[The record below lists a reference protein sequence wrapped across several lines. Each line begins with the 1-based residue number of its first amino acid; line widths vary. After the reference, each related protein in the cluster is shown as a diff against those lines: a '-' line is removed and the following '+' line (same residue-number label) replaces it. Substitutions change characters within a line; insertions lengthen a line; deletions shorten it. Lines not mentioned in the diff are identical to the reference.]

1 MTRRLLI
8 IADDAFTAE
17 SLRRCLRGATNCTV
31 LGFLATRRPC
41 GLAVQQACPDLALVD
56 DPTGSADVLERVR
69 EIRASL
75 DGVKVIL
82 LAGDVSPTQLAA
94 AEAAG
99 AHAVISRT
107 VQASSLGVLLRE
119 IAAGTVYHAFGDLRR
134 EVPETRVDGL
144 TGRELE
150 VLRLVAAGMPNVAI
164 ARQLWVT
171 EQTVKFHLSN
181 VYRKLGVANRT
192 QASHYAHTRGLVDIS
207 SRPGPDQR
215 PLTNAA
221 VAA

>member
-17 SLRRCLRGATNCTV
+17 SLRRCLRGATNCNV
-31 LGFLATRRPC
+31 LGYLATRRPC
-41 GLAVQQACPDLALVD
+41 GLAVQQARPEVALVD
-56 DPTGSADVLERVR
+56 DPTGAADVLERVR
-69 EIRASL
+69 EIRAAL
-75 DGVKVIL
+75 DSVKVIL
-82 LAGDVSPTQLAA
+82 LAGDVTPAGLAA

-99 AHAVISRT
+99 AHAVISRS

-119 IAAGTVYHAFGDLRR
+119 ITAGSVYHSFGDTRR
-134 EVPETRVDGL
+134 EVPEPRIEGL

-150 VLRLVAAGMPNVAI
+150 VLRLVAAGLPNVAI
-164 ARQLWVT
+164 AGQLWVT

-192 QASHYAHTRGLVDIS
+192 QASHYAHTRGLVDA
-207 SRPGPDQR
+207 GPR
-215 PLTNAA
+215 IA

>member
-1 MTRRLLI
+1 MTQRLLI

-31 LGFLATRRPC
+31 LGYLATRRPC
-41 GLAVQQACPDLALVD
+41 GLAVEQARPDVALVD
-56 DPTGSADVLERVR
+56 DPGGSADVLERVR
-69 EIRASL
+69 EIRAAL

-82 LAGDVSPTQLAA
+82 LAADVTPAGLAA
-94 AEAAG
+94 ADAAG

-107 VQASSLGVLLRE
+107 VQASSLGVMLRE
-119 IAAGTVYHAFGDLRR
+119 ITAGSVYHSFGDIRR
-134 EVPETRVDGL
+134 EVREPRVEGL
-144 TGRELE
+144 TVRELE
-150 VLRLVAAGMPNVAI
+150 VLRLVANGLPNVAI

-171 EQTVKFHLSN
+171 QQTVKFHLSN

-192 QASHYAHTRGLVDIS
+192 QASHYAHTRGLLDADPRV
-207 SRPGPDQR
+207 
-215 PLTNAA
+215 A

>member
-1 MTRRLLI
+1 MTKRLLI

-31 LGFLATRRPC
+31 LGYLATRRPC
-41 GLAVQQACPDLALVD
+41 GLAVQQARPDLALVD

-69 EIRASL
+69 EIRAAL

-82 LAGDVSPTQLAA
+82 LAGDVSPAQLAA

-99 AHAVISRT
+99 AHAVILRS

-119 IAAGTVYHAFGDLRR
+119 IAAGSVYHSFGETRH
-134 EVPETRVDGL
+134 EIAETRVEGL
-144 TGRELE
+144 TCRELE
-150 VLRLVAAGMPNVAI
+150 VLGLVAAGLPNVAI
-164 ARQLWVT
+164 AQKLWVT

-192 QASHYAHTRGLVDIS
+192 QASHYAHTRGLVDAS
-207 SRPGPDQR
+207 SSLDHR
-215 PLTNAA
+215 PLPKTA

>member
-31 LGFLATRRPC
+31 LGYLATRRPC
-41 GLAVQQACPDLALVD
+41 GLAVQQARPDVALVD

-69 EIRASL
+69 EIRAAL

-82 LAGDVSPTQLAA
+82 LAGDVGRPQLAA

-99 AHAVISRT
+99 AHAVISRS

-119 IAAGTVYHAFGDLRR
+119 IAAGL
-134 EVPETRVDGL
+134 
-144 TGRELE
+144 
-150 VLRLVAAGMPNVAI
+150 PNVAI
-164 ARQLWVT
+164 ARELWVT

-192 QASHYAHTRGLVDIS
+192 QASHYAHMRGLVDPS
-207 SRPGPDQR
+207 ALDHRPQPK
-215 PLTNAA
+215 TA

>member
-17 SLRRCLRGATNCTV
+17 SLRRCLRGATNCNV
-31 LGFLATRRPC
+31 LGYLATRRPC
-41 GLAVQQACPDLALVD
+41 GLAVQQARPEVALVD
-56 DPTGSADVLERVR
+56 DPSGAADVLERVR
-69 EIRASL
+69 EIRAAL
-75 DGVKVIL
+75 DSVKVIL
-82 LAGDVSPTQLAA
+82 LAGDVTPAALAA

-99 AHAVISRT
+99 AHAVISRS

-119 IAAGTVYHAFGDLRR
+119 ITAGSVYHTFGDIRR
-134 EVPETRVDGL
+134 VVPEPRVEGL

-150 VLRLVAAGMPNVAI
+150 VLRLVAAGLPNVAI
-164 ARQLWVT
+164 AQQLWVT

-192 QASHYAHTRGLVDIS
+192 QASHYAHTRGLVDGS
-207 SRPGPDQR
+207 TRPSPHPTAPVR
-215 PLTNAA
+215 AA

>member
-17 SLRRCLRGATNCTV
+17 SLRRCLRGATNCNV

-41 GLAVQQACPDLALVD
+41 GLAVQQAHPDLALVD

-69 EIRASL
+69 EIRAAL

-82 LAGDVSPTQLAA
+82 LAGDVSPNQLAA

-99 AHAVISRT
+99 AHAVISRS

-119 IAAGTVYHAFGDLRR
+119 IAAGSVYHAFGDHRR
-134 EVPETRVDGL
+134 EVPETRVEGL
-144 TGRELE
+144 TSRELE
-150 VLRLVAAGMPNVAI
+150 VLRLVAAGLPNVAI

-192 QASHYAHTRGLVDIS
+192 QASHYAHTRGLVDV
-207 SRPGPDQR
+207 GPR
-215 PLTNAA
+215 IA

>member
-17 SLRRCLRGATNCTV
+17 SLRRCLRGATNCNV

-41 GLAVQQACPDLALVD
+41 GLAVQQAHPDLALVD

-69 EIRASL
+69 EIRAAL

-99 AHAVISRT
+99 AHAVISRS

-119 IAAGTVYHAFGDLRR
+119 IAAGSVYHAFGDVRR
-134 EVPETRVDGL
+134 EVPETRVEGL

-150 VLRLVAAGMPNVAI
+150 VLRLVAAGLPNVAI

-192 QASHYAHTRGLVDIS
+192 QASHYAHTRGLVDA
-207 SRPGPDQR
+207 GPR
-215 PLTNAA
+215 IA

>member
-17 SLRRCLRGATNCTV
+17 SLRRCLRGATNCNV
-31 LGFLATRRPC
+31 LGYLATRRPC
-41 GLAVQQACPDLALVD
+41 GLAVQQARPDVALVD
-56 DPTGSADVLERVR
+56 DPTGAADVLERVR
-69 EIRASL
+69 EIRAAL
-75 DGVKVIL
+75 DTVKVIL
-82 LAGDVSPTQLAA
+82 LAGDVTPAGLAA

-99 AHAVISRT
+99 AHAVISRS

-119 IAAGTVYHAFGDLRR
+119 ITAGSVYHSFGDTRR
-134 EVPETRVDGL
+134 EVPEPRIEGL

-150 VLRLVAAGMPNVAI
+150 VLQLVAAGLPNVAI

-192 QASHYAHTRGLVDIS
+192 QASHYAHTRGLVDA
-207 SRPGPDQR
+207 GPR
-215 PLTNAA
+215 IA

>member
-31 LGFLATRRPC
+31 LGYLPTRRPC
-41 GLAVQQACPDLALVD
+41 GLAVQQARPELALVD
-56 DPTGSADVLERVR
+56 DPTGSEDVLERVR

-75 DGVKVIL
+75 DGIKVIL
-82 LAGDVSPTQLAA
+82 LAGEVGPTRLAA

-99 AHAVISRT
+99 AHAVISRS

-119 IAAGTVYHAFGDLRR
+119 IAAGTVYHAFGDVRR
-134 EVPETRVDGL
+134 EVPETRVEGL

-150 VLRLVAAGMPNVAI
+150 VLRLVAAGLPNVAI

-192 QASHYAHTRGLVDIS
+192 QASHYAHMRGLVDVT
-207 SRPGPDQR
+207 SRPTPDAR
-215 PLTNAA
+215 PLVNAA
-221 VAA
+221 AA